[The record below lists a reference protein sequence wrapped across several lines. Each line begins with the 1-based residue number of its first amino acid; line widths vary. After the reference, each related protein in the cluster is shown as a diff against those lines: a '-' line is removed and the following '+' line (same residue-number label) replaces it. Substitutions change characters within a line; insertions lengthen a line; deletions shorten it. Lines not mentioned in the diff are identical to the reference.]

1 MTNEEKNIKNKW
13 GELLDYARQHAT
25 DEGLHSGYTWLKDS
39 FNEYLELSD
48 ATPGYGMGGQPG
60 STHNREVLAEKICLK
75 LGNHIGGDHSINN
88 EQEARLKES
97 LDSIVH
103 RQTQTLKL

>member
-1 MTNEEKNIKNKW
+1 MTQEEKNIKEKW

-25 DEGLHSGYTWLKDS
+25 GEGMHTGIKWLTDS
-39 FNEYLELSD
+39 FNEYLTMSD

-60 STHNREVLAEKICLK
+60 SQHNREVLAERILLK
-75 LGNHIGGDHSINN
+75 LGNHIGGDHTISD

-97 LDSIVH
+97 LAGIVH